1 MIRRHEPEA
10 RAKAVTTQESRT
22 DRALSVLLRPFA
34 RIEPSEALNAVVM
47 TLTVFLLLTAYYLL
61 KTAREPLILLH
72 GGAEVKS
79 YAAAGQAVL
88 LLGFVQLYGWVARR
102 VGKMRLLL
110 GVYLFF
116 ALNLLLFAAA
126 AGAGLP
132 VAVPFYLWV
141 GVYNYTSIAQFW
153 GYASDVYTPDQG
165 KRIFSV
171 IGVGSSL
178 GAVAGAHLAKLVV
191 PLGPQA
197 LMLGAAIL
205 LGVCCGL
212 LVWVNTRVEAPAPA
226 QAKKEDAQPISKE
239 SAFAL
244 LLHDKYL
251 ILIAVLTLLINWCN
265 STGEYILDRTLL
277 TAVKDHTQHADP
289 TVFVGQFKAEYF
301 ELVNIVGVL
310 LQLFAVSRILDKLG
324 VRAALF
330 FLPAVAFAGYAVI
343 LVAPVLS
350 LIRWAKV
357 AENSIDYSVQNTA
370 RQALYLV
377 ATRVEKYVGK
387 IAVDSFFVRFGDVL
401 SAIAVYV
408 GSKLALP
415 TQVFAA
421 LNMVLVLVW
430 IFVVV
435 LVGREHRRR
444 SEELEKEGTP
454 DNPQLRPATT

>member
-1 MIRRHEPEA
+1 
-10 RAKAVTTQESRT
+10 VTTKETRI

-34 RIEPSEALNAVVM
+34 KVEPAEALTAVVM

-61 KTAREPLILLH
+61 KTAREPLILLN

-79 YAAAGQAVL
+79 YASAGQAVL
-88 LLGFVQLYGWVARR
+88 LLGFVQLYSWVARK
-102 VGKMRLLL
+102 VGRMRLLL
-110 GVYLFF
+110 GVYVFF
-116 ALNLLLFAAA
+116 AANLLLFAVLARAA
-126 AGAGLP
+126 VP
-132 VAVPFYLWV
+132 VAIPFYLWV

-153 GYASDVYTPDQG
+153 GYASDVYTPEQG
-165 KRIFSV
+165 KRLFAV
-171 IGVGSSL
+171 IGIGSSL

-191 PLGPQA
+191 RLGPQA
-197 LMLGAAIL
+197 MMLGAAML

-212 LVWVNTRVEAPAPA
+212 LLWVNARVEVPA
-226 QAKKEDAQPISKE
+226 QANTKKEDAEPLSRE
-239 SAFAL
+239 SVFSL
-244 LLHDKYL
+244 LAHDKYL
-251 ILIAVLTLLINWCN
+251 ILIALLTLLINWCN

-277 TAVKDHTQHADP
+277 AAVAGKDQHADP
-289 TVFVGQFKAEYF
+289 MVFIGQFKAEYF
-301 ELVNIVGVL
+301 EWVNIVGVL

-330 FLPAVAFAGYAVI
+330 FLPVVAFGGYAVM
-343 LVAPVLS
+343 LFAPVLS
-350 LIRWAKV
+350 LIRLAKV
-357 AENSIDYSVQNTA
+357 AENSLDYSVQNTA

-401 SAIAVYV
+401 SAGVVYV
-408 GSKLALP
+408 GAKMALP

-421 LNMVLVLVW
+421 INLVLVLVW

-444 SEELEKEGTP
+444 SEELEKKGPEAHP
-454 DNPQLRPATT
+454 EASPATS

>member
-1 MIRRHEPEA
+1 
-10 RAKAVTTQESRT
+10 VTTKESRS

-34 RIEPSEALNAVVM
+34 KVEPSEALTAVVL

-88 LLGFVQLYGWVARR
+88 LLGFVQLYGWVARK
-102 VGKMRLLL
+102 VGRMRLLL
-110 GVYLFF
+110 GVYFFF
-116 ALNLLLFAAA
+116 AANLLLFAALA
-126 AGAGLP
+126 RSAVP

-153 GYASDVYTPDQG
+153 GYASDVYTPEQG
-165 KRIFSV
+165 KRLFAV

-212 LVWVNTRVEAPAPA
+212 LIWVNARVEAPAAPDSRD
-226 QAKKEDAQPISKE
+226 AKQGEAEPLSHE
-239 SAFAL
+239 SAFSL
-244 LLHDKYL
+244 LAHDKYL

-277 TAVKDHTQHADP
+277 AAAGNGQQGDAM
-289 TVFVGQFKAEYF
+289 VFIGQFKAEYF
-301 ELVNIVGVL
+301 EWVNIVGVL

-330 FLPAVAFAGYAVI
+330 FLPVVAFGGYAVMA
-343 LVAPVLS
+343 VAPVLS
-350 LIRWAKV
+350 LIRLAKV
-357 AENSIDYSVQNTA
+357 AENSLDYSVQNTA

-401 SAIAVYV
+401 SAGVVYI
-408 GSKLALP
+408 GAKLSLP

-421 LNMVLVLVW
+421 INMALILVW

-444 SEELEKEGTP
+444 SEELEKKGEAAP
-454 DNPQLRPATT
+454 AELSPATS

>member
-1 MIRRHEPEA
+1 MTP
-10 RAKAVTTQESRT
+10 KESRV

-34 RIEPSEALNAVVM
+34 KVEPAEALTAVVM

-88 LLGFVQLYGWVARR
+88 LLGFVQLYGWVARK
-102 VGKMRLLL
+102 VGRMRLLL

-116 ALNLLLFAAA
+116 AANLVLFATLAS
-126 AGAGLP
+126 AGVK

-165 KRIFSV
+165 KRLFSV
-171 IGVGSSL
+171 IGVGSSI
-178 GAVAGAHLAKLVV
+178 GAVAGARLAKVMI
-191 PLGPQA
+191 PLGPRA

-212 LVWVNTRVEAPAPA
+212 LIWVNARVDGPVAG
-226 QAKKEDAQPISKE
+226 QAKKEDAEPLSHE
-239 SAFAL
+239 SAFSL
-244 LLHDKYL
+244 LTRDKYL
-251 ILIAVLTLLINWCN
+251 ILIALLTLLINWCN

-277 TAVKDHTQHADP
+277 AAVAAKDQHADP
-289 TVFVGQFKAEYF
+289 MVFVGQFKAEYF
-301 ELVNIVGVL
+301 EWVNIAGVL

-324 VRAALF
+324 VRTALL
-330 FLPAVAFAGYAVI
+330 FLPVVAFGGYTMMLI
-343 LVAPVLS
+343 APVLS
-350 LIRWAKV
+350 LIRLAKV

-401 SAIAVYV
+401 SAVVVYI
-408 GSKLALP
+408 GAKLALP

-421 LNMVLVLVW
+421 INLALIVAW
-430 IFVVV
+430 ILIVV

-444 SEELEKEGTP
+444 SEDLEKENAPGHSRM
-454 DNPQLRPATT
+454 NPATS

>member
-1 MIRRHEPEA
+1 
-10 RAKAVTTQESRT
+10 VTTQESRI
-22 DRALSVLLRPFA
+22 DRALSLVLRPFA
-34 RIEPSEALNAVVM
+34 RIEPAEALNAVVM

-116 ALNLLLFAAA
+116 AANLLLFAALA
-126 AGAGLP
+126 SGGVP

-153 GYASDVYTPDQG
+153 GYASDVYSPEQG
-165 KRIFSV
+165 KRLFSV

-212 LVWVNTRVEAPAPA
+212 LVWVNTRIEAPAAA
-226 QAKKEDAQPISKE
+226 QMKKEDAEPLSHE
-239 SAFAL
+239 SAFSL

-277 TAVKDHTQHADP
+277 SAVAAQHQQAEAM
-289 TVFVGQFKAEYF
+289 VFIGQFKAEYF
-301 ELVNIVGVL
+301 ELVNIIGVL

-350 LIRWAKV
+350 LIRLAKV

-377 ATRVEKYVGK
+377 ASRVEKYVGK

-401 SAIAVYV
+401 AAIAVYV

-421 LNMVLVLVW
+421 INMVLVLIW
-430 IFVVV
+430 AFIVV

-444 SEELEKEGTP
+444 SEELEREAAP
-454 DNPQLRPATT
+454 ERPRLSPAAT

>member
-1 MIRRHEPEA
+1 MP
-10 RAKAVTTQESRT
+10 KESRV
-22 DRALSVLLRPFA
+22 DRWLAFLLRPFA
-34 RIEPSEALNAVVM
+34 KVEAAEALTAVMM
-47 TLTVFLLLTAYYLL
+47 TVTVFLLLTAYYLL

-88 LLGFVQLYGWVARR
+88 LLGFVQLYGWVARK
-102 VGKMRLLL
+102 VGRMRLLL

-116 ALNLLLFAAA
+116 AANLLLFAALA
-126 AGAGLP
+126 RASVP

-153 GYASDVYTPDQG
+153 GYASDVYTPEQG
-165 KRIFSV
+165 KRLFAV
-171 IGVGSSL
+171 IGIGSSL

-197 LMLGAAIL
+197 MMLGAAIL
-205 LGVCCGL
+205 LGVCCAL
-212 LVWVNTRVEAPAPA
+212 LIWVNARVEAPAA
-226 QAKKEDAQPISKE
+226 NDAKNDERKKEDVEPLSHQ
-239 SAFAL
+239 SAFSL
-244 LLHDKYL
+244 LASDKYL
-251 ILIAVLTLLINWCN
+251 ILIALLTLLINWCN

-277 TAVKDHTQHADP
+277 AAVAGKGQQADAM
-289 TVFVGQFKAEYF
+289 VFIGQFKAEYF
-301 ELVNIVGVL
+301 EWVNIIGVL

-330 FLPAVAFAGYAVI
+330 FLPIVAFAGYTVM
-343 LVAPVLS
+343 LVAPVLT

-357 AENSIDYSVQNTA
+357 AENSLDYSVQNTA

-401 SAIAVYV
+401 SAGVVYV
-408 GSKLALP
+408 GAKLALP
-415 TQVFAA
+415 TPVFAA
-421 LNMVLVLVW
+421 INLVLILAW
-430 IFVVV
+430 LFVVV

-444 SEELEKEGTP
+444 SEELEKEGGE
-454 DNPQLRPATT
+454 RPPRMSPAAT

>member
-1 MIRRHEPEA
+1 
-10 RAKAVTTQESRT
+10 
-22 DRALSVLLRPFA
+22 
-34 RIEPSEALNAVVM
+34 M

-88 LLGFVQLYGWVARR
+88 LLGFVQLYGSVARR
-102 VGKMRLLL
+102 VGRMRLLL

-116 ALNLLLFAAA
+116 AANLLLFALLTR
-126 AGAGLP
+126 AG
-132 VAVPFYLWV
+132 VAVAIPFYLWV

-153 GYASDVYTPDQG
+153 GYASDVYTPEQG
-165 KRIFSV
+165 KRLFAV
-171 IGVGSSL
+171 IGVGSSF

-197 LMLGAAIL
+197 MMLGAAIL
-205 LGVCCGL
+205 LGVICGL
-212 LVWVNTRVEAPAPA
+212 LIWINARVEAPVPR
-226 QAKKEDAQPISKE
+226 AKTVDAEPLSHE
-239 SAFAL
+239 SAFSL
-244 LLHDKYL
+244 LARDKFL
-251 ILIAVLTLLINWCN
+251 ILIALLTLLINWCN

-277 TAVKDHTQHADP
+277 AAVAGKGGHAEAM
-289 TVFVGQFKAEYF
+289 VFVGQFKAEYF
-301 ELVNIVGVL
+301 EWVNIAGVL

-330 FLPAVAFAGYAVI
+330 FLPVVAFGGYTLM

-350 LIRWAKV
+350 LIRLAKA
-357 AENSIDYSVQNTA
+357 AENSLDYSVQNTA

-401 SAIAVYV
+401 SAVVVYV
-408 GSKLALP
+408 GAQLALS

-421 LNMVLVLVW
+421 INLVLIGVW
-430 IFVVV
+430 MFVVV

-444 SEELEKEGTP
+444 SEELEKEGAGDHSP
-454 DNPQLRPATT
+454 LSPALS

>member
-1 MIRRHEPEA
+1 
-10 RAKAVTTQESRT
+10 
-22 DRALSVLLRPFA
+22 
-34 RIEPSEALNAVVM
+34 M

-88 LLGFVQLYGWVARR
+88 LLGFVQLYGWVARK
-102 VGKMRLLL
+102 VGRMRLLL

-116 ALNLLLFAAA
+116 AANLLLFAALA
-126 AGAGLP
+126 SASVP

-153 GYASDVYTPDQG
+153 GYASDVYTPEQG
-165 KRIFSV
+165 KRMFSV
-171 IGVGSSL
+171 IGVGSSI
-178 GAVAGAHLAKLVV
+178 GAVAGAHLAKLIV

-197 LMLGAAIL
+197 LMLGAAML

-212 LVWVNTRVEAPAPA
+212 LIWVNTRFEAPVATE
-226 QAKKEDAQPISKE
+226 AKKEDAQPLSHE
-239 SAFAL
+239 SAFSL
-244 LLHDKYL
+244 LAHDKYL

-277 TAVKDHTQHADP
+277 AAVASKGQHADAM
-289 TVFVGQFKAEYF
+289 VFVGQFKAEYF
-301 ELVNIVGVL
+301 EWVNIAGVL

-330 FLPAVAFAGYAVI
+330 FLPVVAFGGYS
-343 LVAPVLS
+343 LMLFAPVLS
-350 LIRWAKV
+350 LIRLAKA

-401 SAIAVYV
+401 SAVVVYI
-408 GSKLALP
+408 GAKLSLP

-421 LNMVLVLVW
+421 INLALILVW
-430 IFVVV
+430 LFVVV
-435 LVGREHRRR
+435 LVGREHLRR
-444 SEELEKEGTP
+444 SEELKKEGAP
-454 DNPQLRPATT
+454 DPAQLSAVTS

>member
-1 MIRRHEPEA
+1 
-10 RAKAVTTQESRT
+10 VTTKESPI

-34 RIEPSEALNAVVM
+34 RVEPSEALTAVVM

-88 LLGFVQLYGWVARR
+88 LLGFVQLYGSVARR
-102 VGKMRLLL
+102 VGRMRLLL

-116 ALNLLLFAAA
+116 AANLLLFAALTR
-126 AGAGLP
+126 AGLA

-153 GYASDVYTPDQG
+153 GYASDVYSPEQG
-165 KRIFSV
+165 KRLFAV

-197 LMLGAAIL
+197 MMLGAAIL
-205 LGVCCGL
+205 LGVICGL
-212 LVWVNTRVEAPAPA
+212 LLWVNARMALPVATPAT
-226 QAKKEDAQPISKE
+226 KVDAEPLSHE
-239 SAFAL
+239 SAFSL
-244 LLHDKYL
+244 LARDKYL

-277 TAVKDHTQHADP
+277 AAVAGKGQHAEAM
-289 TVFVGQFKAEYF
+289 VFVGQFKAEYF
-301 ELVNIVGVL
+301 EWVNILGVL

-330 FLPAVAFAGYAVI
+330 FLPVVAFGGYTLM

-350 LIRWAKV
+350 LIRVAKV
-357 AENSIDYSVQNTA
+357 AENSLDYSVQNTA

-401 SAIAVYV
+401 SAAVVYV
-408 GSKLALP
+408 GARLALP

-421 LNMVLVLVW
+421 INLVLILLW

-444 SEELEKEGTP
+444 SEDLAKEDTADHP
-454 DNPQLRPATT
+454 PLSPALS

>member
-1 MIRRHEPEA
+1 M
-10 RAKAVTTQESRT
+10 TTNESRI

-34 RIEPSEALNAVVM
+34 KVEPAEALTAVVM
-47 TLTVFLLLTAYYLL
+47 SLTVFLLLTAYYLL

-88 LLGFVQLYGWVARR
+88 LLGFVQLYGWVARK
-102 VGKMRLLL
+102 VGRMRLLL

-116 ALNLLLFAAA
+116 ATNLLLFAALA
-126 AGAGLP
+126 RSAVP

-153 GYASDVYTPDQG
+153 GYASDVYSPEQG
-165 KRIFSV
+165 KRLFAV
-171 IGVGSSL
+171 IGIGSSL

-191 PLGPQA
+191 PFGPQA
-197 LMLGAAIL
+197 MMLGAAIL
-205 LGVCCGL
+205 LCVCSGL
-212 LVWVNTRVEAPAPA
+212 LIWVNSRVEAPAA
-226 QAKKEDAQPISKE
+226 AEAKKEDAEPLSHE
-239 SAFAL
+239 SAFSL
-244 LLHDKYL
+244 LARDRYL

-277 TAVKDHTQHADP
+277 AAVAGKGQHTDAM
-289 TVFVGQFKAEYF
+289 VFIGQFKADYF
-301 ELVNIVGVL
+301 EWVNILGVL

-330 FLPAVAFAGYAVI
+330 FLPIVAFGGYAVM

-350 LIRWAKV
+350 LIRLAKV
-357 AENSIDYSVQNTA
+357 AENSLDYSVQNTA

-401 SAIAVYV
+401 SAVAVFV
-408 GSKLALP
+408 GAKLALP
-415 TQVFAA
+415 VQVFAA
-421 LNMVLVLVW
+421 INLVLVLVW
-430 IFVVV
+430 LFVVV

-444 SEELEKEGTP
+444 SEDLEREGATGH
-454 DNPQLRPATT
+454 PQLSPATS

>member
-1 MIRRHEPEA
+1 
-10 RAKAVTTQESRT
+10 VTTKESRI

-34 RIEPSEALNAVVM
+34 RVEPAEALNAVVM

-88 LLGFVQLYGWVARR
+88 LLGFVQLYGWVARK
-102 VGKMRLLL
+102 VGRMRLLL

-116 ALNLLLFAAA
+116 AANLVLFAALASA
-126 AGAGLP
+126 AVP

-153 GYASDVYTPDQG
+153 GYASDVYSPEQG
-165 KRIFSV
+165 KRMFSV

-197 LMLGAAIL
+197 MMLGAAIL

-212 LVWVNTRVEAPAPA
+212 LIWVNTRVEAPTLAA
-226 QAKKEDAQPISKE
+226 AKKEDAEPLSHE
-239 SAFAL
+239 SAFSL
-244 LLHDKYL
+244 LLHDRYL

-277 TAVKDHTQHADP
+277 AAVASKGQHADAM
-289 TVFVGQFKAEYF
+289 VFVGQFKAEYF
-301 ELVNIVGVL
+301 EWVNIAGVL

-330 FLPAVAFAGYAVI
+330 FLPVVAFGGYT
-343 LVAPVLS
+343 LMLLAPVIS
-350 LIRWAKV
+350 LIRVAKV
-357 AENSIDYSVQNTA
+357 AENSLDYSVQNTA

-401 SAIAVYV
+401 SAIVVYV
-408 GSKLALP
+408 GAKLSLP

-421 LNMVLVLVW
+421 INLVLILVW

-444 SEELEKEGTP
+444 SENLDKEATP
-454 DNPQLRPATT
+454 DREQLSPATT

>member
-1 MIRRHEPEA
+1 
-10 RAKAVTTQESRT
+10 VTTQESRT
-22 DRALSVLLRPFA
+22 DRALSLLLRPFA
-34 RIEPSEALNAVVM
+34 RIEPAEALNAVVM
-47 TLTVFLLLTAYYLL
+47 TFTVFLLLTAYYLL

-88 LLGFVQLYGWVARR
+88 LLGFVQLYGAVARR
-102 VGKMRLLL
+102 VGRIRLLL

-116 ALNLLLFAAA
+116 AANLLLFAALA
-126 AGAGLP
+126 SAGVA

-153 GYASDVYTPDQG
+153 GYASDVYTPEQG
-165 KRIFSV
+165 KRLFSV

-212 LVWVNTRVEAPAPA
+212 LIWVNTRIEAPAPA
-226 QAKKEDAQPISKE
+226 QAKKEDAEPLSHE
-239 SAFAL
+239 SAFSL
-244 LLHDKYL
+244 LLRDKFL

-277 TAVKDHTQHADP
+277 AAVAGKAQHAEAM
-289 TVFVGQFKAEYF
+289 VFVGQFKAEYF
-301 ELVNIVGVL
+301 EWVNIAGVV

-330 FLPAVAFAGYAVI
+330 FLPVVAFGGYA
-343 LVAPVLS
+343 LMLFAPVLS
-350 LIRWAKV
+350 LIRLAKA

-401 SAIAVYV
+401 SAVVVYV

-421 LNMVLVLVW
+421 INLGLILVW
-430 IFVVV
+430 LFVVV

-444 SEELEKEGTP
+444 SEELEKERSPGP
-454 DNPQLRPATT
+454 AQLSPATT

>member
-1 MIRRHEPEA
+1 
-10 RAKAVTTQESRT
+10 VTTKESAKESAI
-22 DRALSVLLRPFA
+22 DRALSFLLRPFA
-34 RIEPSEALNAVVM
+34 KVEPAEALNALVM

-88 LLGFVQLYGWVARR
+88 LLGFVQLYGWVARK
-102 VGKMRLLL
+102 VGRMRLLL
-110 GVYLFF
+110 SVYLFF
-116 ALNLLLFAAA
+116 AANLLLFAALTR
-126 AGAGLP
+126 AGLA
-132 VAVPFYLWV
+132 VAIPFYLWV

-153 GYASDVYTPDQG
+153 GYASDVYTPEQG
-165 KRIFSV
+165 KRLFAV
-171 IGVGSSL
+171 IGVGSSF

-197 LMLGAAIL
+197 MMLGAAIL
-205 LGVCCGL
+205 LGVICGL
-212 LVWVNTRVEAPAPA
+212 LLWVNARVEAPVASE
-226 QAKKEDAQPISKE
+226 KKKTDAEPLSHE
-239 SAFAL
+239 SAFSL
-244 LLHDKYL
+244 LAHDKYL
-251 ILIAVLTLLINWCN
+251 ILIALLTLLINWCN

-277 TAVKDHTQHADP
+277 AAVADQHQHADP
-289 TVFVGQFKAEYF
+289 MVFVGQFKAEYF
-301 ELVNIVGVL
+301 EWVNIVGVL

-330 FLPAVAFAGYAVI
+330 FLPAIAFAGYTLM

-350 LIRWAKV
+350 LIRLAKA
-357 AENSIDYSVQNTA
+357 AENSLDYSVQNTA

-401 SAIAVYV
+401 SAVVVYV
-408 GSKLALP
+408 GAKLALP
-415 TQVFAA
+415 TQAFAA
-421 LNMVLVLVW
+421 INLVLILVW

-444 SEELEKEGTP
+444 SEDLEKESAARNSPLTVAP
-454 DNPQLRPATT
+454 S

>member
-1 MIRRHEPEA
+1 
-10 RAKAVTTQESRT
+10 VTTKESRI
-22 DRALSVLLRPFA
+22 DRALSLLLRPFA
-34 RIEPSEALNAVVM
+34 KVEPAEALTAVVM

-61 KTAREPLILLH
+61 KTAREPLILLN

-88 LLGFVQLYGWVARR
+88 LLGFVQLYGWVARK
-102 VGKMRLLL
+102 VGRMRLLL
-110 GVYLFF
+110 GVYVFF
-116 ALNLLLFAAA
+116 AANLLLFAALARA
-126 AGAGLP
+126 AVP
-132 VAVPFYLWV
+132 VAIPFYLWV

-153 GYASDVYTPDQG
+153 GYASDVYTPEQG
-165 KRIFSV
+165 KRLFAV
-171 IGVGSSL
+171 IGIGSSL

-197 LMLGAAIL
+197 MMLGAAIL

-212 LVWVNTRVEAPAPA
+212 LLWVNARVEAPVADK
-226 QAKKEDAQPISKE
+226 AKKDEAEPLSNE
-239 SAFAL
+239 SVFSL
-244 LLHDKYL
+244 LAHDKYL
-251 ILIAVLTLLINWCN
+251 ILIALLTLLINWCN

-277 TAVKDHTQHADP
+277 AAVAGKDQHGDP
-289 TVFVGQFKAEYF
+289 MVFIGQFKAEYF
-301 ELVNIVGVL
+301 EWVNIIGVL

-330 FLPAVAFAGYAVI
+330 FLPIVAFGGYTVM
-343 LVAPVLS
+343 LFAPVLS
-350 LIRWAKV
+350 LIRLAKV
-357 AENSIDYSVQNTA
+357 AENSLDYSVQNTA

-401 SAIAVYV
+401 SAGVVYV
-408 GSKLALP
+408 GAKLALP

-421 LNMVLVLVW
+421 INLVLILIW

-444 SEELEKEGTP
+444 SEELEKGGAAIHPEP
-454 DNPQLRPATT
+454 SPAPS

>member
-1 MIRRHEPEA
+1 
-10 RAKAVTTQESRT
+10 VTNKESRL

-34 RIEPSEALNAVVM
+34 KVEPAEALTAVVL

-88 LLGFVQLYGWVARR
+88 LLGFVQLYGWVARK
-102 VGKMRLLL
+102 VGRMRLLL

-116 ALNLLLFAAA
+116 AANLLLFAALA
-126 AGAGLP
+126 RSAVP

-153 GYASDVYTPDQG
+153 GYASDVYTPEQG
-165 KRIFSV
+165 KRLFAV
-171 IGVGSSL
+171 IGIGSSL

-197 LMLGAAIL
+197 MMLGAAIL
-205 LGVCCGL
+205 LGACCGL
-212 LVWVNTRVEAPAPA
+212 LIWVNTRVEVPSEG
-226 QAKKEDAQPISKE
+226 QAKKEDAEPLAQE
-239 SAFAL
+239 SVFSL
-244 LLHDKYL
+244 LAHDKYL
-251 ILIAVLTLLINWCN
+251 ILIALLTLLINWCN

-277 TAVKDHTQHADP
+277 AAVAGKDQHADAM
-289 TVFVGQFKAEYF
+289 VFIGQFKAEYF
-301 ELVNIVGVL
+301 EWVNIIGVL

-330 FLPAVAFAGYAVI
+330 FLPIVAFGGYTVM
-343 LVAPVLS
+343 LFAPVLS
-350 LIRWAKV
+350 LIRLAKV
-357 AENSIDYSVQNTA
+357 AENSLDYSVQNTA

-401 SAIAVYV
+401 SAGVVYV
-408 GSKLALP
+408 GAKLALP

-421 LNMVLVLVW
+421 INLVLILAW
-430 IFVVV
+430 LFVVV

-444 SEELEKEGTP
+444 SEALEKDDAAGHAQP
-454 DNPQLRPATT
+454 SPATS

>member
-1 MIRRHEPEA
+1 M
-10 RAKAVTTQESRT
+10 TTKESPI
-22 DRALSVLLRPFA
+22 DRALSFALRPFA
-34 RIEPSEALNAVVM
+34 RIEPSEALTAVVM

-88 LLGFVQLYGWVARR
+88 LLGFVQLYGWVARK
-102 VGKMRLLL
+102 VGRMRLLL

-116 ALNLLLFAAA
+116 AANLLLFAALA
-126 AGAGLP
+126 SAG
-132 VAVPFYLWV
+132 VAVAIPFYLWV

-153 GYASDVYTPDQG
+153 GYASDVYTPEQG
-165 KRIFSV
+165 KRMFSV

-197 LMLGAAIL
+197 LMLGAAIF

-212 LVWVNTRVEAPAPA
+212 LIWVNLRIELPVSASEKKQEAEPL
-226 QAKKEDAQPISKE
+226 SHE
-239 SAFAL
+239 SAFSL
-244 LLHDKYL
+244 LAHDKYL

-277 TAVKDHTQHADP
+277 AAVAGKGQHAEQM
-289 TVFVGQFKAEYF
+289 VFVGQFKAEYF
-301 ELVNIVGVL
+301 EWVNIAGVL

-330 FLPAVAFAGYAVI
+330 FLPVVAFGGYT
-343 LVAPVLS
+343 LMLFAPVLS
-350 LIRWAKV
+350 LIRLAKA

-401 SAIAVYV
+401 SAAVVYV
-408 GSKLALP
+408 GAKLSLP

-421 LNMVLVLVW
+421 INLVLILVW

-435 LVGREHRRR
+435 LVGREHKRR
-444 SEELEKEGTP
+444 SEELEKEGAE
-454 DNPQLRPATT
+454 DRPQLIPATS